1 MKKILLIISLISVI
15 LLVGCL
21 EKIEIGPAK
30 NESSE
35 SKIEET
41 QKIQY
46 SFDEYLG
53 TDKDGGQ
60 IKYLFNE
67 IIKTNDSLSG
77 DDKISVELNA
87 LRGKVGATSDK
98 EQLQKMQGYIGNSF
112 SLYNVTYSGDTISGK
127 ITSIYIEQ
135 TVGTKDDPEIPYEVP
150 EQELLIN
157 YMPSENPQ

>member
-1 MKKILLIISLISVI
+1 MKKILIIISLISVI
-15 LLVGCL
+15 FLAGCF

-30 NESSE
+30 NENIE
-35 SKIEET
+35 SKIKEG

-46 SFDEYLG
+46 SFAEYLG
-53 TDKDGGQ
+53 RDKDGGQ
-60 IKYLFNE
+60 IKNLFNE
-67 IIKTNDSLSG
+67 IIKVNDTLSG
-77 DDKISVELNA
+77 DDKISVELSA
-87 LRGKVGATSDK
+87 LKGKVDASSDK